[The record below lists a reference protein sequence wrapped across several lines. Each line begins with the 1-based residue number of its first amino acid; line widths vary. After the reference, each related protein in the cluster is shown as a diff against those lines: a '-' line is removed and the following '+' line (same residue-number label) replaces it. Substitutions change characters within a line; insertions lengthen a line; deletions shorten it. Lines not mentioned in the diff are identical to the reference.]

1 MTANPI
7 GKNTV
12 ENLSGAG
19 KTEVA
24 DYSAGDHNFSV
35 TTRGIHVNVDGT
47 AVVVFEGDGTSTR
60 SLVLLAGAVYPYRIK
75 TIKNS
80 GTTAGMGITG
90 LL

>member
-12 ENLSGAG
+12 ENLSGAS
-19 KTEVA
+19 KTELA
-24 DYSAGDHNFSV
+24 DYSSADHDFSV
-35 TTRGIHVNVDGT
+35 TTRAIHVNVDGT
-47 AVVVFEGDGTSTR
+47 AVVVFEGDSTTR
-60 SLVLLAGAVYPYRIK
+60 SLVLVGGMTYPYRLK

-80 GTTAGMGITG
+80 GTTAGMGILG